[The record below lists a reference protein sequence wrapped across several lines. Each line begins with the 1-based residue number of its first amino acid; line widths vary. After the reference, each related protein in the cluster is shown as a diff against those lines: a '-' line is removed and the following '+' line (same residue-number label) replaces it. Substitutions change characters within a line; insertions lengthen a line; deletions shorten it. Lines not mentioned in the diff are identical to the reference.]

1 MYYPPDMVSGDLIKE
16 SRLRAGLT
24 QAELGARIG
33 KPQSVIA
40 RWERGEV
47 EPSLE
52 TLRHVIRGCGL
63 DLYFHLSRH
72 DDSNDTIIDHHLK
85 MTPAERFADL
95 LARVD
100 FHHRVQRERAVG
112 NA

>member
-1 MYYPPDMVSGDLIKE
+1 MISGDLIKE
-16 SRLRAGLT
+16 ARLRAGLT
-24 QAELGARIG
+24 QAELGDKIG

-40 RWERGEV
+40 RWERGDV
-47 EPSLE
+47 DPSLE
-52 TLRHVIRGCGL
+52 TLRQVIRGCGL
-63 DLYFHLSRH
+63 DLNFHLSRH

-100 FHHRVQRERAVG
+100 FHDRVRAVR